1 VSPATRQWINRL
13 LLVAGAALLVYLVS
27 RFPLAD
33 IADACAKAGPGIAIT
48 PVVAMGWFSCGARS
62 LYNLLD
68 GAVPFRALVYN
79 RLVGEGY
86 NALLPA
92 AGVGGEP
99 FKLQLL
105 HRYVPARR
113 GVVALIDDRLVENAI
128 AFLFSAACVGAGA
141 ATLDVDPALHAT
153 MVLYAV
159 GATVA
164 AAACAVMLFTSLTSR
179 LGGRIAR
186 WIGHGRD
193 HAHRT
198 PPAAVARAF
207 GWTLLARLCGLVE
220 IAILYKLLG
229 IDASLADIAFTGGAV
244 AAAGFVGGVV
254 PQGLGVTEAAT
265 VGIFE
270 LLHFDPSLG
279 VAFALARR
287 GRQLLTSIAGV
298 VLHAATRRRG

>member
-1 VSPATRQWINRL
+1 L
-13 LLVAGAALLVYLVS
+13 LLAVGAALLAYLVS
-27 RFPLAD
+27 CFPLAD

-48 PVVAMGWFSCGARS
+48 PVVAMGWFTCGARS
-62 LYNLLD
+62 LSNLLD
-68 GAVPFRALVYN
+68 GAVPLRALVHN

-92 AGVGGEP
+92 AGLGGEP
-99 FKLQLL
+99 FKLRLL
-105 HRYVPARR
+105 QRYVPARR

-128 AFLFSAACVGAGA
+128 AFAFSAACVGAGA
-141 ATLDVDPALHAT
+141 ARLDVDPRLHAT

-159 GATVA
+159 GATIA
-164 AAACAVMLFTSLTSR
+164 AAACAVLLFTSLTSR
-179 LGGRIAR
+179 LGGRVAR
-186 WIGHGRD
+186 WIGHGHD
-193 HAHRT
+193 AAHRT

-207 GWTLLARLCGLVE
+207 GWTVLARLCGLVE
-220 IAILYKLLG
+220 IAILYALLG
-229 IDASLADIAFTGGAV
+229 IDASWFDIAFTGGAI

-265 VGIFE
+265 VGVFE
-270 LLHFDPSLG
+270 MLHFAPSLG

-298 VLHAATRRRG
+298 LLHVATRSRG